1 MEAELAA
8 LSLGKAYTFG
18 PTFRAENSN
27 TTRHLAEFW
36 MIEPELAFADITDNM
51 NLGEDF
57 LKYLVKY
64 ALEHCNE
71 DLVFLNDRATKEEQ
85 QLPKEKRNQYS
96 LLERLQMVL
105 DHHFERITYT
115 NAIDI
120 LLQSKP
126 HKKKQFKFP
135 VEWGI
140 DLQSEHEKFL
150 VEKHF
155 KKPVIIVDYPAQIKA
170 FYMRQNEDG
179 KTVAAMDI
187 LFLA

>member
-1 MEAELAA
+1 M
-8 LSLGKAYTFG
+8 
-18 PTFRAENSN
+18 
-27 TTRHLAEFW
+27 
-36 MIEPELAFADITDNM
+36 
-51 NLGEDF
+51 
-57 LKYLVKY
+57 
-64 ALEHCNE
+64 
-71 DLVFLNDRATKEEQ
+71 NDRALKEEQ
-85 QLPKEKRNQYS
+85 QLPKEKETNILYWKECRW
-96 LLERLQMVL
+96 LL
-105 DHHFERITYT
+105 DHDFERITYS

-155 KKPVIIVDYPAQIKA
+155 KKPVIIVDYPAAIKA
-170 FYMRQNEDG
+170 FYMRQNNDG

-187 LFLA
+187 LFPGIGEIIGGSQREERHDVLEKNAKNLTYPKKLFGGI